1 MSFFQ
6 EFRTETKLL
15 LVVALAAI
23 IIAVGGI
30 LLLRTISPSAPERI
44 PETEQVQ
51 QTQETNVDWTGVYE
65 YVEFAEGIGSNQT
78 WVYTLEIYKDQEE
91 LKTNLN
97 IDGWQTL
104 TRIQAT
110 AQEHNGSLDIVFDSY
125 APENATLR
133 GLQKGDLLFSL
144 KRLSDSEYEIL
155 WGEMESNLFE
165 PGRATFTKQSS
176 SIDTSGWQTYRND
189 EYGFEVKYP
198 PHLVVYE
205 NSDRRFHALSSE
217 IGTEIDSFLL

>member
-23 IIAVGGI
+23 IIAVGGL

-110 AQEHNGSLDIVFDSY
+110 
-125 APENATLR
+125 
-133 GLQKGDLLFSL
+133 
-144 KRLSDSEYEIL
+144 
-155 WGEMESNLFE
+155 
-165 PGRATFTKQSS
+165 
-176 SIDTSGWQTYRND
+176 
-189 EYGFEVKYP
+189 
-198 PHLVVYE
+198 
-205 NSDRRFHALSSE
+205 
-217 IGTEIDSFLL
+217 